1 MCFSGSHKL
10 FLLKMM
16 KSLENFSVSQTAS
29 HQQLNS
35 NDKNETA
42 RNMETALD
50 QVGGHGKF
58 QIRTVF
64 GLGAPCASMSCLW
77 VMSLFWGQKPEHY
90 CVNGT
95 AVLIPCNISNTTNCD
110 YVMETTYVTDFN
122 LLCDN
127 AAIFPAFQASWQVG
141 LIFGEIFWGY
151 LTDRIGRRKSI
162 LFSLFSLVVACMSY
176 LISST
181 LTSFLPF
188 LCSTVLAGF
197 SGGGQGKLSLPIE
210 VSLND

>member
-1 MCFSGSHKL
+1 
-10 FLLKMM
+10 
-16 KSLENFSVSQTAS
+16 
-29 HQQLNS
+29 
-35 NDKNETA
+35 
-42 RNMETALD
+42 METALD
-50 QVGGHGKF
+50 QVGGHGRF

-64 GLGAPCASMSCLW
+64 GLGTPCASMSCLW

-151 LTDRIGRRKSI
+151 LTDRIGRRRSI
-162 LFSLFSLVVACMSY
+162 LFSLFSLVTACVSY

-181 LTSFLPF
+181 LTSYFTTDVNVRWEYCSQIQGCFLISRIILNSEVKIVQQLQSWP
-188 LCSTVLAGF
+188 VLTLAKQF
-197 SGGGQGKLSLPIE
+197 ALKLIMVLYLPRL
-210 VSLND
+210 S